1 MREDCRFR
9 GDDRWCEMMFHEPKD
24 LERMCPI
31 CIEYEPKTE
40 TVMSWIEGLTHDDW
54 REYHSDSEVQNIAK
68 FALKLLTEQTNEIDE
83 ISDEY
88 IDLGKEM
95 AKQPKVVRCKD
106 CKYWEHTPEN
116 ATSYWKPCDEIKTEP
131 HYYCWC
137 GEWKE

>member
-9 GDDRWCEMMFHEPKD
+9 GSDGWGELMYHEPKD

-31 CIEYEPKTE
+31 CIDYEPSVE
-40 TVMSWIEGLTHDDW
+40 TVMSWLEGLTQDDW

-68 FALKLLTEQTNEIDE
+68 FAIKLLTEQTNEIDE

-95 AKQPKVVRCKD
+95 AKQPKIVRCKD
-106 CKYWEHTPEN
+106 CK
-116 ATSYWKPCDEIKTEP
+116 
-131 HYYCWC
+131 HYTGGIDGYCEKWWRRTGGNLFYC
-137 GEWKE
+137 SDGERKE